1 MNKYTCNSPVF
12 SSSIRVVEV
21 TDLAY
26 APNVNESVTQLL
38 QNDLVI
44 AAVFDP
50 ALVERA
56 FKRVFPYIDPEEDP
70 DAMTEE
76 EIEEAIDHEWTG
88 GTSDDPDAMSSTE
101 VTQALKTTWSG
112 EASTDPNAM
121 TPMQIDAAIA
131 NGSKL

>member
-1 MNKYTCNSPVF
+1 MKNYSCNSPVF

-26 APNVNESVTQLL
+26 APNLNESVTQLL
-38 QNDLVI
+38 QNDLVLV
-44 AAVFDP
+44 AVFDP
-50 ALVERA
+50 DLVERA
-56 FKRVFPYIDPEEDP
+56 FKRVFPYIDPESDP

-76 EIEEAIDHEWTG
+76 EIEDALDTTWTG

-101 VTQALKTTWSG
+101 VTQALNSTWSG

-121 TPMQIDAAIA
+121 TPEEIDEAIE